1 MAQQKLTP
9 RQKMINLMYLVF
21 IAMMAL
27 QMSREV
33 LSAFGMVNEKIEETT
48 TALAT
53 NNKEVSLKQLEQK
66 AMDDPAKF
74 TTPYNV
80 AKQIQVIT
88 DAFVNKIGVTKSLII
103 DKYKEADGSLPF
115 EMMDKSDVI
124 DNLWFKGDRLSEE
137 GQAFINTIE
146 DYKKEVNTL
155 LGDDVSY
162 KHVKEKFNKNYDLS
176 DIKDRSG
183 VEKPYLNYNFQG
195 FPAVASLTKLS
206 AMQNDARMLEQDM
219 YNLLLG
225 NKLIESASMKNY
237 SALIIPDKSVY
248 YVGDNYSS
256 TVALGRYDNTV
267 PKKVFVNGK
276 ELDLS
281 KSLENGQVKLNLP
294 ANSVG
299 EHNFTGKFVFIEEGE
314 EVPVDFKGSY
324 VVVSRPNSATIS
336 ADKMNVVYRGVDNP
350 ISISFAGIPDSKVM
364 ASAPGLNK
372 VGNGKYILR
381 PQGGREVTINVSGTF
396 DDGKAARDTK
406 VFRIKDIPA
415 PRGTVRGEYA
425 ASGSRE
431 NLQVVTIGAKLEDF
445 DFDVKLSVSS
455 FVVQVPG
462 HPSVVVYGNRM
473 NDRAKATIKRAR
485 IGDVVVIS
493 DIKANL
499 QGGGGYQ
506 LKKTAPCTFE
516 IK

>member
-1 MAQQKLTP
+1 MAKQKLTP

-33 LSAFGMVNEKIEETT
+33 LSAFGMVNEKFEETT

-53 NNKEVSLKQLEQK
+53 NNELVSLKQLEQK
-66 AMDDPAKF
+66 AEDDAAKF
-74 TTPYNV
+74 REPYNK
-80 AKQIQVIT
+80 AKQIKDIT
-88 DAFVNKIGVTKSLII
+88 DAFVVKIGATKELIVE
-103 DKYKEADGSLPF
+103 KYREADGSLPF

-124 DNLWFKGDRLSEE
+124 DNLWFKGDKLSDE
-137 GQAFINTIE
+137 GKAFIADIE
-146 DYKKEVNTL
+146 DYKNKINTL
-155 LGDDVSY
+155 LGEDVAY
-162 KHVKEKFNKNYDLS
+162 KNVKEKFNKNFDLN
-176 DIKDRSG
+176 DVKDRSG
-183 VEKPYLNYNFQG
+183 VKKPYLNYNFLG

-206 AMQNDARMLEQDM
+206 AMQNDARVMEQDM

-225 NKLIESASMKNY
+225 NKLIEAASMKNY

-256 TVALGRYDNTV
+256 TVALGRYDNTI

-276 ELDLS
+276 EIDLN
-281 KSLENGQVKLNLP
+281 KSLQNGQVKLNLP

-299 EHNFTGKFVFIEEGE
+299 EHNFSGKFVFIEEGE

-350 ISISFAGIPDSKVM
+350 ISISFAGIPDSKVN
-364 ASAPGLNK
+364 ASAPGLSK
-372 VGNGKYILR
+372 VGNGKYVLR
-381 PQGGREVTINVSGTF
+381 PQGGREVTISVTGTF
-396 DDGKAARDTK
+396 DDGKGAKDSK
-406 VFRIKDIPA
+406 VFRIKDIPS
-415 PRGTVRGEYA
+415 PRGTVRGEFA
-425 ASGSRE
+425 AIGSKE
-431 NLQVVTIGAKLEDF
+431 NLERVSIGAKLEDF
-445 DFDVKLSVSS
+445 DFDVNLTVSS
-455 FVVQVPG
+455 FVVQIPGQPSIVVPG
-462 HPSVVVYGNRM
+462 NKM
-473 NDRAKATIKRAR
+473 NDRAKAAIRRAR

-493 DIKANL
+493 DIKAKL
-499 QGGGGYQ
+499 QGGGDYQ